1 MPVRNVLN
9 VAEVDRFTNRLAEL
23 TDNPALQRWV
33 CGPVRN
39 WLLRDYP
46 EFEMLVRMHGEFRLF
61 DQDLEDVGPY
71 PPERGPLP
79 LWIGNA
85 LDRGDQVIL
94 PRLDDALEDRII
106 DVMAFL
112 EVASRYQRRTSLD
125 RLPFRQAE
133 LEAEAWRAGHA
144 VMADRDEVVYR
155 HPSGLK
161 IVQVATR
168 AALVEEGERMRHCV
182 GSFAESVARRQ
193 CRIFSLR
200 APGRRRPL
208 ATIEI
213 DHSGEVGQIRGFAN
227 GPVSARHRSVICDF
241 LSAHGYRTDEA
252 TSTLRWLAHV
262 GLAFEGDFASA
273 LLSPAGRTL
282 LRRHAYAGD
291 GWGARYRSHKLT
303 ETIAEFSW
311 ELDSN
316 DRRVIFD
323 TLKPRGRL
331 LRFRSRG
338 AYWVYENR
346 LPVFA
351 VDMPLMVVNLA
362 AFGVF
367 DGIGVDQEVDAIQ
380 AAVEG
385 ELVGLAFERPGP
397 LFDLG
402 EHDGP
407 FATLM
412 HQTVQCF
419 GSAADVLLSSRF
431 DMSRPLEERHGAL
444 RRRLNW
450 LSRRPRFRRMRP
462 SRAHAAVRAA
472 IEDCYPTVV
481 I

>member
-1 MPVRNVLN
+1 MPARNVLN
-9 VAEVDRFTNRLAEL
+9 VAEVDRFTRRLSEL
-23 TDNPALQRWV
+23 TDKPALKRWV

-46 EFEMLVRMHGEFRLF
+46 EFEMLIRIDDEYSLF
-61 DQDLEDVGPY
+61 DQDLDDLGAY

-79 LWIGNA
+79 HWVDVA
-85 LDRGDQVIL
+85 LDRGDHVVL
-94 PRLDDALEDRII
+94 PRLDNNLEDRII
-106 DVMAFL
+106 EVLAFL
-112 EVASRYQRRTSLD
+112 EVDPRYSTRPSLD

-144 VMADRDEVVYR
+144 VIADRDAVIYR
-155 HPSGLK
+155 HHSGLK
-161 IVQVATR
+161 VVQVATR
-168 AALVEEGERMRHCV
+168 AALADEGERMRHCA
-182 GSFAESVARRQ
+182 GDLADAVARRR

-213 DHSGEVGQIRGFAN
+213 DRSGDVGQIRGFAN
-227 GPVSARHRSVICDF
+227 GPVSARHRAVISDF
-241 LSAHGYRTDEA
+241 LAAHGYRTDEA
-252 TSTLRWLAHV
+252 TSTLRWLARA
-262 GLAFEGDFASA
+262 GLDFDGDFASA
-273 LLSPAGRTL
+273 LLSPTGRML

-291 GWGARYRSHKLT
+291 GWSAQYDAHELT

-311 ELDSN
+311 ELGPS
-316 DRRVIFD
+316 DRRIIFEA
-323 TLKPRGRL
+323 LKPSGPM

-338 AYWVYENR
+338 AYWVYERR
-346 LPVFA
+346 LPIFEVTA
-351 VDMPLMVVNLA
+351 PLMVVNLA

-367 DGIGVDQEVDAIQ
+367 DGIGVDQEVRAIQ

-385 ELVGLAFERPGP
+385 ELVALAFERAGP

-412 HQTVQCF
+412 GYSMRCF
-419 GSAADVLLSSRF
+419 GSAADILQDSRF
-431 DMSRPLEERHGAL
+431 DMSGPLEERHGAL

-472 IEDCYPTVV
+472 VEDRYPTVV